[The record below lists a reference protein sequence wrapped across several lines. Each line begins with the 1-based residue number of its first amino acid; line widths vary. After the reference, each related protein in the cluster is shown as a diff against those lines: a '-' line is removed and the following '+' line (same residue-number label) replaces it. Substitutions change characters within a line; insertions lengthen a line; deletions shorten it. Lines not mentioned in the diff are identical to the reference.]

1 MDRLQAMTMF
11 LTVVDTGGFAPAAR
25 KLKVSPSVVTRAVAE
40 IEERLGVRLLT
51 RTTRIVRVTEA
62 GAGYADDCRR
72 LLAGIDEAE
81 RSAAG
86 SHASPRGQLTVTSS
100 VLFGRM
106 YVTPIVTSYLA
117 RYPEVGIS
125 CYFLDRVVNLVE
137 EGVDV
142 AIRIAELADSSLQAV
157 RVGRVR
163 RVVCAAPSYLARCGV
178 PQRPDDLAEHAIIA
192 ASGVSPSSEWRF
204 RKGERT
210 AFVRLRP
217 RMTTTTNDS
226 AIAAA
231 LAGFGVTRLMSY
243 QITPYLREGTLKIV
257 LADFEPPPLPVH
269 VVHREGRNATQ
280 KVRSFLDM
288 AIETLRADRSLNY

>member
-11 LTVVDTGGFAPAAR
+11 LTVVDAGGFAPAAR

-40 IEERLGVRLLT
+40 IEARLGVRLLT
-51 RTTRIVRVTEA
+51 RTTRVVRVTEA
-62 GAGYADDCRR
+62 GAGYAEDCRR
-72 LLAGIDEAE
+72 LLAEIDEAE

-86 SHASPRGQLTVTSS
+86 SHAAPRGLLTVTSS

-117 RYPEVGIS
+117 R
-125 CYFLDRVVNLVE
+125 
-137 EGVDV
+137 
-142 AIRIAELADSSLQAV
+142 
-157 RVGRVR
+157 
-163 RVVCAAPSYLARCGV
+163 CGV
-178 PQRPDDLAEHAIIA
+178 PQRPEDLAEHAIIA

-210 AFVRLRP
+210 AFVRVRP

-226 AIAAA
+226 AITAA

-243 QITPYLREGTLKIV
+243 QISPHLREGTLKIV
-257 LADFEPPPLPVH
+257 LAEFEPPPLPVH

-288 AIETLRADRSLNY
+288 AIEPLRADRSLN